1 MKILHDPAYGGE
13 VLQHNDG
20 SMCFVISR
28 RGETLGRK
36 WVACRVGKYNGS
48 GKENFGSTYVFNFFE
63 FKPLET
69 FEVKIG
75 MDFDSD
81 LIAFMNK
88 TWGKR

>member
-1 MKILHDPAYGGE
+1 MKIAYNPAYE
-13 VLQHNDG
+13 AECLMHNDG

-36 WVACRVGKYNGS
+36 WVASRINK
-48 GKENFGSTYVFNFFE
+48 KAEFGSTYVFNFFE